1 MGKLKNTWKKATD
14 WITDPAQDAWG
25 KIVPDARANFFEEDG
40 LLATIFGP
48 AKMPEIPEA
57 TPMPEPDSDEVR
69 RARRRSMIAQRG
81 RGGRESTV
89 LTDTLG

>member
-1 MGKLKNTWKKATD
+1 MGKLKSSLKQATD
-14 WITDPAQDAWG
+14 WFMDPYQDLWG
-25 KIVPDARANFFEEDG
+25 DYWPDSIKPQNWFKR
-40 LLATIFGP
+40 P
-48 AKMPEIPEA
+48 KMPEIPEA

-81 RGGRESTV
+81 RGGRESTI

>member
-1 MGKLKNTWKKATD
+1 MGKLKSTWKRATD
-14 WITDPAQDAWG
+14 WIIDPAQDAWG
-25 KIVPDARANFFEEDG
+25 KIVPDATANMFDG
-40 LLATIFGP
+40 LFEGP
-48 AKMPEIPEA
+48 KMPDIPEA

-81 RGGRESTV
+81 RGGRESTI